1 MEQKRKETEAAVAKN
16 VGQGKKNRLFGLGKE
31 SKFYFYRPNLVAQG
45 KQSFL
50 ASWGTRPNRD
60 NWRFSSEHGST
71 NGED

>member
-45 KQSFL
+45 KQSFWQVGAHAPIETIGVWL
-50 ASWGTRPNRD
+50 RAW
-60 NWRFSSEHGST
+60 
-71 NGED
+71 